1 MRRSTDGDMNPL
13 VKVAVALI
21 IGMTLGRYGATAV
34 PLWSWSAMAA
44 LCLAIVLFSGKR
56 RLSGSWS
63 LLLAVASV
71 GGLLM
76 ANTEINL
83 QRKFITEPFRYD
95 AVLLTEPVQHGKVM
109 KSGAPQP

>member
-44 LCLAIVLFSGKR
+44 LCLAIVLFSGKGDCR
-56 RLSGSWS
+56 AAGHCFWLWLR
-63 LLLAVASV
+63 
-71 GGLLM
+71 
-76 ANTEINL
+76 
-83 QRKFITEPFRYD
+83 
-95 AVLLTEPVQHGKVM
+95 
-109 KSGAPQP
+109 

>member
-56 RLSGSWS
+56 RLSGFGRRIAYGEYRNK
-63 LLLAVASV
+63 LAKEVHYRTVPLRCRIAYR
-71 GGLLM
+71 
-76 ANTEINL
+76 ACAT
-83 QRKFITEPFRYD
+83 RKSDEDRLGYIYN
-95 AVLLTEPVQHGKVM
+95 
-109 KSGAPQP
+109 

>member
-44 LCLAIVLFSGKR
+44 LCLAIVLFSVGQLVIAFGCGFGR
-56 RLSGSWS
+56 RIAYGGYRNK
-63 LLLAVASV
+63 LAKEVHYRTVPLRCRIAYR
-71 GGLLM
+71 
-76 ANTEINL
+76 ACAT
-83 QRKFITEPFRYD
+83 RKSDEDRLGNIYN
-95 AVLLTEPVQHGKVM
+95 
-109 KSGAPQP
+109 